1 MWSFKTNKGQWV
13 NSELILFEI
22 NCIEPNIYSTYSGI
36 FGFLDLGN
44 EDAPGNQGL
53 WDQLEALKWVQRN
66 IGAFGGNRKKVTIF
80 GESAGGWS
88 VSSHLGPIFLK
99 KITDSPVSD
108 YEF

>member
-1 MWSFKTNKGQWV
+1 MYYFNFLSSNIRYFEDIN
-13 NSELILFEI
+13 LINL
-22 NCIEPNIYSTYSGI
+22 NLLYLGI

-44 EDAPGNQGL
+44 EEAPGNQGL

-88 VSSHLGPIFLK
+88 VSSHLGPIFL
-99 KITDSPVSD
+99 
-108 YEF
+108 